1 MGTTH
6 IMFHQWSAQ
15 PDGDVQE
22 SDMKHNQVVQMS
34 HTGEAISAY
43 LTEMQST
50 LSNLPIDSIE
60 RVVHLLRE
68 ARSQKKRVFLFGN
81 GGSAATA
88 SHLAC
93 DLAKGTGTNG
103 KPRLRAIAL
112 TDNMPL
118 ISAWANDSSYD
129 NIFAQQLQDHVE
141 PGDIV
146 IGISGSG
153 KSPNVLNAIKVA
165 RSAGAITIGLT
176 GLDGGDL
183 KNLVDLCIVVPDNSI
198 DQVEDVHLM
207 LGHIITS
214 CLRT

>member
-1 MGTTH
+1 
-6 IMFHQWSAQ
+6 
-15 PDGDVQE
+15 
-22 SDMKHNQVVQMS
+22 MKHDQVAQVS

-43 LTEMQST
+43 LSGIQTT
-50 LSNLPIDSIE
+50 LSNLPTDAIE
-60 RVVHLLRE
+60 EVVHLLRE
-68 ARSQKKRVFLFGN
+68 ARIQKKRVFLFGN

-93 DLAKGTGTNG
+93 DLAKGTSING
-103 KPRLRAIAL
+103 NPRLRTMAL

-129 NIFAQQLQDHVE
+129 NIFAQQLEDHVE

-153 KSPNVLNAIKVA
+153 KSPNVLNAMRVA
-165 RSAGAITIGLT
+165 RTAGAITVALT
-176 GLDGGDL
+176 GFDGGDL
-183 KNLVDLCIVVPDNSI
+183 KSLADICIIVPDNSI

-207 LGHIITS
+207 LGHVITS
-214 CLRT
+214 CLRI

>member
-1 MGTTH
+1 
-6 IMFHQWSAQ
+6 
-15 PDGDVQE
+15 
-22 SDMKHNQVVQMS
+22 MKHHQVAQVS

-43 LTEMQST
+43 LSDMQTT
-50 LSNLPIDSIE
+50 LSNLPIDTIE
-60 RVVHLLRE
+60 EVVRLLRQ
-68 ARSQKKRVFLFGN
+68 ARTQKKRVFLFGN

-93 DLAKGTGTNG
+93 DLAKGTSING
-103 KPRLRAIAL
+103 NPRLRTMAL

-118 ISAWANDSSYD
+118 ISAWANDSSYE

-153 KSPNVLNAIKVA
+153 KSINVLNAIKVA
-165 RSAGAITIGLT
+165 RTAGAITVGLT
-176 GLDGGDL
+176 GFDGGDL
-183 KNLVDLCIVVPDNSI
+183 KSLADICIIVPDNSI

-207 LGHIITS
+207 LGHVITS
-214 CLRT
+214 CLRI

>member
-1 MGTTH
+1 
-6 IMFHQWSAQ
+6 
-15 PDGDVQE
+15 
-22 SDMKHNQVVQMS
+22 MKHDQVAEAS

-50 LSNLPIDSIE
+50 LSSLPIDMIE
-60 RVVHLLRE
+60 RVVALLRE

-93 DLAKGTGTNG
+93 DLAKGTRSSG

-112 TDNMPL
+112 TDNMPI
-118 ISAWANDSSYD
+118 ISAWANDSSYE
-129 NIFAQQLQDHVE
+129 NIFAQQLQDHVD

-153 KSPNVLNAIKVA
+153 RSLNVLNGMKVA
-165 RSAGAITIGLT
+165 RAAGAITIGLT
-176 GLDGGDL
+176 GMGGGDL
-183 KNLVDLCIVVPDNSI
+183 KDLVDLCIVVPDDSI

-207 LGHIITS
+207 IGHIITS
-214 CLRT
+214 CLRA

>member
-1 MGTTH
+1 
-6 IMFHQWSAQ
+6 
-15 PDGDVQE
+15 
-22 SDMKHNQVVQMS
+22 MKHDQVAQVS

-43 LTEMQST
+43 LIEMQST
-50 LSNLPIDSIE
+50 LSNLPIDMIE
-60 RVVHLLRE
+60 RVVGLLRE

-93 DLAKGTGTNG
+93 DLAKGTSTNG

-118 ISAWANDSSYD
+118 ISAWANDSSYE

-141 PGDIV
+141 PGDVV

-153 KSPNVLNAIKVA
+153 KSVNVLNGIKVA
-165 RSAGAITIGLT
+165 RSAGAITIGFT
-176 GLDGGDL
+176 GLGGGDL
-183 KNLVDLCIVVPDNSI
+183 KDLVDLCIVVPDNSI

-207 LGHIITS
+207 LGHVITS
-214 CLRT
+214 CLRA

>member
-1 MGTTH
+1 MWH
-6 IMFHQWSAQ
+6 HWSAQ
-15 PDGDVQE
+15 PNGDVQE
-22 SDMKHNQVVQMS
+22 SNMKHNQVAQMT

-60 RVVHLLRE
+60 RVVRLLRE
-68 ARSQKKRVFLFGN
+68 ARSHKKRVFLFGN

-93 DLAKGTGTNG
+93 DLAKGTSTNG
-103 KPRLRAIAL
+103 KPRMRVVSL
-112 TDNMPL
+112 TDNVPL
-118 ISAWANDSSYD
+118 ISAWANDSSYED
-129 NIFAQQLQDHVE
+129 IFAQQLQEQVE

>member
-1 MGTTH
+1 
-6 IMFHQWSAQ
+6 
-15 PDGDVQE
+15 
-22 SDMKHNQVVQMS
+22 MKHDQVAQTS

-43 LTEMQST
+43 LIEMQTT
-50 LSNLPIDSIE
+50 LSNMPIDMIE
-60 RVVHLLRE
+60 RVVGLLRE

-93 DLAKGTGTNG
+93 DLAKGTSTNG

-118 ISAWANDSSYD
+118 ISAWANDSSYE

-141 PGDIV
+141 PGDVV

-153 KSPNVLNAIKVA
+153 KSLNVLNGIKVA
-165 RSAGAITIGLT
+165 RSAGAITIGFT
-176 GLDGGDL
+176 GLGGGDL
-183 KNLVDLCIVVPDNSI
+183 KDLVDLCIVVPDNSI

-207 LGHIITS
+207 LGHVITS
-214 CLRT
+214 CLRA

>member
-1 MGTTH
+1 
-6 IMFHQWSAQ
+6 
-15 PDGDVQE
+15 
-22 SDMKHNQVVQMS
+22 MKHDQVAQVS
-34 HTGEAISAY
+34 KTAEAISAY

-60 RVVHLLRE
+60 RVVRLLRE

-93 DLAKGTGTNG
+93 DLAKGTSTKG
-103 KPRLRAIAL
+103 KPRMRVVSL
-112 TDNMPL
+112 TDNVPL
-118 ISAWANDSSYD
+118 ISAWANDSSYED
-129 NIFAQQLQDHVE
+129 IFAQQLQEQVE

-165 RSAGAITIGLT
+165 RSAGAITVGLT

>member
-1 MGTTH
+1 MW
-6 IMFHQWSAQ
+6 HQWSAR
-15 PDGDVQE
+15 PSGDVQE
-22 SDMKHNQVVQMS
+22 SNMKHDQVAQVS
-34 HTGEAISAY
+34 KTGEAISAY

-60 RVVHLLRE
+60 RVVRLLRE

-93 DLAKGTGTNG
+93 DLAKGTSTNG
-103 KPRLRAIAL
+103 KPRMRVVSL
-112 TDNMPL
+112 TDNVPL
-118 ISAWANDSSYD
+118 ISAWANDSSYED
-129 NIFAQQLQDHVE
+129 IFAQQLQEQVE

>member
-1 MGTTH
+1 MCL
-6 IMFHQWSAQ
+6 QWSAQ
-15 PDGDVQE
+15 PNGDVQE
-22 SDMKHNQVVQMS
+22 SDMKHNQVAQMT
-34 HTGEAISAY
+34 HIGEAISAY

-60 RVVHLLRE
+60 RVVRLLRE

-93 DLAKGTGTNG
+93 DLAKGTNTNG
-103 KPRLRAIAL
+103 KPRMRVVSL
-112 TDNMPL
+112 TDNVPL
-118 ISAWANDSSYD
+118 ISAWANDSSYED
-129 NIFAQQLQDHVE
+129 IFAQQLQEQVE
-141 PGDIV
+141 PGDIA

-165 RSAGAITIGLT
+165 RAAGAITIGLT

>member
-1 MGTTH
+1 
-6 IMFHQWSAQ
+6 
-15 PDGDVQE
+15 
-22 SDMKHNQVVQMS
+22 MKHNQVAQMS

-50 LSNLPIDSIE
+50 LSNLPIDGIE
-60 RVVHLLRE
+60 RIVSVLRD
-68 ARSQKKRVFLFGN
+68 ARAQKKTVFLFGN

-93 DLAKGTGTNG
+93 DLAKGTNATGR
-103 KPRLRAIAL
+103 PRLRVIAL
-112 TDNMPL
+112 TDNVPL
-118 ISAWANDSSYD
+118 ISAWANDSSYED
-129 NIFAQQLQDHVE
+129 IFAQQLQQQVE
-141 PGDIV
+141 SGDIA

-153 KSPNVLNAIKVA
+153 RSPNVLNALKVA

-176 GLDGGDL
+176 GFDGGDL
-183 KNLVDLCIVVPDNSI
+183 KNLVDLCVVVPDNSI

-207 LGHIITS
+207 IGHVIAS